1 MTRKPAELKDEEI
14 KAAVQDGL
22 SKAVASMYTI
32 TPELIDAYERRAI
45 ATAATRK
52 ALEHATKLNG
62 NRATLMTTEE
72 HAADEWGRGYDRGW
86 NACLEAI
93 RKEIPDA

>member
-52 ALEHATKLNG
+52 ALEW
-62 NRATLMTTEE
+62 
-72 HAADEWGRGYDRGW
+72 AAERCDIIASEYAND
-86 NACLEAI
+86 AQAEICADDI

>member
-14 KAAVQDGL
+14 LALLLKTPFA
-22 SKAVASMYTI
+22 I
-32 TPELIDAYERRAI
+32 TPRAI

-52 ALEHATKLNG
+52 FGERILNEYANG
-62 NRATLMTTEE
+62 IGPET
-72 HAADEWGRGYDRGW
+72 
-86 NACLEAI
+86 LEAI